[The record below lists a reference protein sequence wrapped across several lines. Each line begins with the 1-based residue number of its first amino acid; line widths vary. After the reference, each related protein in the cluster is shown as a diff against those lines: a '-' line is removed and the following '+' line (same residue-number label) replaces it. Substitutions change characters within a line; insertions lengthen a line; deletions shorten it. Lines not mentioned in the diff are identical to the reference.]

1 MTEQNIEMCIRLCLL
16 LGIAASIGCVTRD
29 PWCVLSDAPPSSSQL
44 FQMMLRRSACASAPR
59 APVEYKNGDRAARRL
74 SKEGAGKMY
83 CLAGVG
89 GHIEDMLLNVQA
101 ASKILA
107 IDGCPKD
114 CALQTLAHAGFNDV
128 AHLRL
133 TDLGLQKGSSPA
145 TDERISE
152 VVERAKPPLARLYL
166 RRYAERI

>member
-1 MTEQNIEMCIRLCLL
+1 MSENAKECCACSTAPKLVFPCS
-16 LGIAASIGCVTRD
+16 GAADVGEV
-29 PWCVLSDAPPSSSQL
+29 A
-44 FQMMLRRSACASAPR
+44 
-59 APVEYKNGDRAARRL
+59 DRAARRL

-101 ASKILA
+101 AGKILA

-114 CALQTLAHAGFNDV
+114 CARQTLAHAGFNDV

-133 TDLGLQKGSSPA
+133 ADLGMEKGKTLPA
-145 TDERISE
+145 EEHIAKVTEAAMRLLAEDC
-152 VVERAKPPLARLYL
+152 RA
-166 RRYAERI
+166 

>member
-1 MTEQNIEMCIRLCLL
+1 MSENTEEGCACGTGPKLIFPCS
-16 LGIAASIGCVTRD
+16 GAADVGEV
-29 PWCVLSDAPPSSSQL
+29 A
-44 FQMMLRRSACASAPR
+44 
-59 APVEYKNGDRAARRL
+59 DRAACRL

-101 ASKILA
+101 AGKILA

-114 CALQTLAHAGFNDV
+114 CARQTLAHAGFTDV

-133 TDLGLQKGSSPA
+133 TDMGLQKGSSPA

-152 VVERAKPPLARLYL
+152 VVERAKLLL
-166 RRYAERI
+166 SC

>member
-1 MTEQNIEMCIRLCLL
+1 MSRNANEGCACSTAPKLIFPCSGAADVGE
-16 LGIAASIGCVTRD
+16 IA
-29 PWCVLSDAPPSSSQL
+29 
-44 FQMMLRRSACASAPR
+44 
-59 APVEYKNGDRAARRL
+59 DRAARRL

-101 ASKILA
+101 AGKILA

-114 CALQTLAHAGFNDV
+114 CARQTLAHAGFTDV

-133 TDLGLQKGSSPA
+133 ADMGLQKGSSPA
-145 TDERISE
+145 TDERINE
-152 VVERAKPPLARLYL
+152 VVERAKPLLSC
-166 RRYAERI
+166 